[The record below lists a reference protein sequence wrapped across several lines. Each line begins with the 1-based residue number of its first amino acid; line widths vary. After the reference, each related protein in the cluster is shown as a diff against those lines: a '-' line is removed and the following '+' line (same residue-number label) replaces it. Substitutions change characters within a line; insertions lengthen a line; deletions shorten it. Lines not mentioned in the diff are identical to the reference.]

1 MSLILQPY
9 HLTFIK
15 NKGRSTFNFNAWDR
29 KHYEEV
35 AKVNHAIVRQTMM
48 NVNTNRSNQHL
59 EQEYLKAVL
68 PYQIK
73 TGILG
78 EENNNKETIFF
89 PPCIQFGAVIQA
101 FGCILYQI
109 QIKYNL
115 ASP

>member
-1 MSLILQPY
+1 MSLIPQPY

-29 KHYEEV
+29 EHFEEV
-35 AKVNHAIVRQTMM
+35 AKGNHAIVRQTMM

-73 TGILG
+73 TGIYLV
-78 EENNNKETIFF
+78 KKITIKRPYSFLH
-89 PPCIQFGAVIQA
+89 A
-101 FGCILYQI
+101 
-109 QIKYNL
+109 YNL
-115 ASP
+115 EQ

>member
-1 MSLILQPY
+1 M
-9 HLTFIK
+9 TE
-15 NKGRSTFNFNAWDR
+15 STFNFIAWDR

-35 AKVNHAIVRQTMM
+35 AKGNHAIVRQTML

-78 EENNNKETIFF
+78 EENNNKETTFI
-89 PPCIQFGAVIQA
+89 PPCIQFGASG
-101 FGCILYQI
+101 FFSCLYISSEPNFQLD
-109 QIKYNL
+109 Q
-115 ASP
+115 